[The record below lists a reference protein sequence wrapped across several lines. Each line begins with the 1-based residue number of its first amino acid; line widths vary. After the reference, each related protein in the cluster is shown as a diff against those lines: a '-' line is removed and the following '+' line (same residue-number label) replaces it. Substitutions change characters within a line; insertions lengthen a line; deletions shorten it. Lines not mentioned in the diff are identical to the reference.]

1 MINWIEST
9 FTTTRPAMK
18 GVDWGSLYK
27 DFGNADL
34 DADEIEQETVRLI
47 LDDDGATESG
57 DIPVHSDSRGEAP
70 EHTRLFSQHETKG
83 L

>member
-1 MINWIEST
+1 
-9 FTTTRPAMK
+9 MK
-18 GVDWGSLYK
+18 GVDWGSLHN
-27 DFGNADL
+27 DFGDADL

-47 LDDDGATESG
+47 LDDDVTTESR

-70 EHTRLFSQHETKG
+70 EHTRLFTQHETKG